1 MVIARGD
8 IWWIRLPEPIGSAPG
23 YDRPML
29 VVQANHVN
37 RSKLSTVI
45 GLVLTS
51 NTDLAGFPGNV
62 LLTSEETGL
71 AKDSVVNITQLVTV
85 DRSEQ
90 VLEFVGKIP
99 EETMMAVDWNLMVQL
114 GLEGYVQSA

>member
-8 IWWIRLPEPIGSAPG
+8 IWWIHLAEPIGSAPG

-37 RSKLSTVI
+37 QSKLSTVI

-51 NTDLAGFPGNV
+51 NTDLAGFPGNI
-62 LLTSEETGL
+62 LLTREETGL

-85 DRSEQ
+85 DKSEQ
-90 VLEFVGKIP
+90 LLGLIARIP

-114 GLEGYVQSA
+114 GLEGDVQSA